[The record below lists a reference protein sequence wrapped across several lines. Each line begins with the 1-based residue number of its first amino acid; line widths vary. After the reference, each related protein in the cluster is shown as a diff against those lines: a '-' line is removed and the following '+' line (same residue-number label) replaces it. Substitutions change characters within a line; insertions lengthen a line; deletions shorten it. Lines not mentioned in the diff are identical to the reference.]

1 MCVCEVQCV
10 IRQKPQKRS
19 QALGMVVETLIQ
31 ALKRQRH
38 MGLCEF

>member
-1 MCVCEVQCV
+1 MCDQTETT
-10 IRQKPQKRS
+10 KRS

-38 MGLCEF
+38 VGLCEF